1 MLLIGPMGIVPEMHT
16 SEREAGISLMGRI
29 GVKLTGIPDARR
41 AKKAAKAAQGWQG
54 ALHPLPLVA
63 CLVRL
68 SERCG
73 RPASREMLVAALPT
87 ANGEMDARLAPIAMA
102 RAGLDARWD
111 GRDIVGLSEQDLP
124 ALVQLHAGGTV
135 LIVGIPAEGMVTVSD
150 AQGEQ
155 VVPATALRMMA
166 RAELLVCGHVDPE
179 NGLGF
184 EEERSFVRRNP
195 RLWLLGTFLSER
207 KRLGQLILAAVL
219 LNLCAL
225 AIPLYMRAIY
235 DGVVPNL
242 AIESL
247 WALSAGVMLVLVF
260 EFVFKHVR
268 GSFIDAIGVRVGQA
282 VQHRAMT
289 SFLHARVS
297 RSEST
302 VGSLMTALR
311 DVEALALLVPN
322 AIVTFA
328 VDVPFF
334 FAYAA
339 LIMLIGG
346 WTVAGPVFGACA
358 MVLVGATASYAL
370 KLSSKRSSK
379 LMQARNNLVVDVTEG
394 LQTIKANQA
403 EGRFLRQWDVVS
415 DHIGISSKSARK
427 WNDLPASMAGL
438 LVQMVTV
445 MVVIIGVFQIKAG
458 MMTTGAM
465 IAVTMLTGRAM
476 VPISSAISII
486 SKGYSSLAQF
496 AGLSKLLAME
506 PERDVSDP
514 SIKRREVKGDIRLQ
528 NLSYT
533 YAEGSAPSLKDVTM
547 AIRPGEKIA
556 LIGRSGS
563 GKSTLL
569 QVLAGMIEQQT
580 GALTIDGHAANQYA
594 ASHLRQSIVYSAQ
607 DSTLFDTSIWDNVL
621 LGLSE
626 PDEKVVERAITA
638 SGLDRFVSRSVE
650 GYGRKVGPRGSK
662 LSGGQRQ
669 SVILARALL
678 RDPHVLLLDEPTASM
693 DISSE
698 MAVIQ
703 GLRDATREKTLIV
716 ATHRMALLDLVDRVI
731 WLDEGKV
738 VADRPRAE
746 VLAMLRN
753 QQSAQRAA

>member
-1 MLLIGPMGIVPEMHT
+1 MGVSLVGRMSH
-16 SEREAGISLMGRI
+16 AMGGKISRI
-29 GVKLTGIPDARR
+29 SDARR
-41 AKKAAKAAQGWQG
+41 ARKLAHATQGWDG
-54 ALHPLPLVA
+54 AVHALPLVA
-63 CLVRL
+63 MLEKM

-73 RPASREMLVAALPT
+73 RPTARAMLAAALP
-87 ANGEMDARLAPIAMA
+87 AADGEMDHRFAPIAMA

-111 GRDIVGLSEQDLP
+111 SRSLTALSADELP
-124 ALVQLHAGGTV
+124 ILAQMREGGAI
-135 LIVGIPAEGMVTVSD
+135 LIVNLIPGLGGHAMVTIVD

-155 VVPATALRMMA
+155 AVP
-166 RAELLVCGHVDPE
+166 RAVLQDMIGDEILICGHVDPE
-179 NGLGF
+179 NGRGF

-207 KRLGQLILAAVL
+207 KRLGQLLLAAVL
-219 LNLCAL
+219 LNLCGL

-235 DGVVPNL
+235 DRVVPNL

-247 WALSAGVMLVLVF
+247 WALSAGVVLVLLF
-260 EFVFKHVR
+260 EFTFKHVR
-268 GSFIDAIGVRVGQA
+268 GSYIDAIGVRVGQA

-289 SFLHARVS
+289 SFLQGRIGRTDHS
-297 RSEST
+297 
-302 VGSLMTALR
+302 VGGLMTALR
-311 DVEALALLVPN
+311 DVEALALLVPQ
-322 AIVTFA
+322 AIVTFC
-328 VDVPFF
+328 VDLPYF
-334 FAYAA
+334 FAYLA
-339 LIMLIGG
+339 LIAMIGG
-346 WTVAGPVFGACA
+346 WTVAGPIIGAGA
-358 MVLVGATASYAL
+358 MVLVGAVAAYAL

-379 LMQARNNLVVDVTEG
+379 LMQARNNLVVDVAEG
-394 LQTIKANQA
+394 LTTIKANQA
-403 EGRFLRQWDVVS
+403 EGRFLRQWDIVS
-415 DHIGISSKSARK
+415 DHIGMSSKGARK

-476 VPISSAISII
+476 VPISTAISMI
-486 SKGYSSLAQF
+486 SKGYQSLSQF

-514 SIKRREVKGDIRLQ
+514 SIKRHAVKGDMRLQ
-528 NLSYT
+528 GVDFT
-533 YAEGSAPSLKDVTM
+533 YAEGVAPSLKDLSV

-569 QVLAGMIEQQT
+569 QMLAGMIEPQA
-580 GALTIDGHAANQYA
+580 GAVSVDGHAVSQYA
-594 ASHLRQSIVYSAQ
+594 AAHLRHSIVYSGQ
-607 DSTLFDTSIWDNVL
+607 DSTLFDSSIWDNIL
-621 LGLSE
+621 LGMSE
-626 PDEKVVERAITA
+626 PDEATVERAITA

-650 GYGRKVGPRGSK
+650 GYGRKIGQRGAK

-669 SVILARALL
+669 AVILARALM
-678 RDPHVLLLDEPTASM
+678 RDPTVLLLDEPTASM

-698 MAVIQ
+698 QAVIQ
-703 GLRDATREKTLIV
+703 GLREVIRDKTLIV

-731 WLDEGKV
+731 WLEDGKI

-746 VLAMLRN
+746 ILAMMRN
-753 QQSAQRAA
+753 QQAGARAA